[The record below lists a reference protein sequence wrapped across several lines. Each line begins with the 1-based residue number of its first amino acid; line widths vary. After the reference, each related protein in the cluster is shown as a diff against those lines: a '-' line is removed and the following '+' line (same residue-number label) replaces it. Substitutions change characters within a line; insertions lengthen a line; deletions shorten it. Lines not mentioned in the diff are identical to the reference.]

1 MSVNDFMKGL
11 PIHDSKNFTHL
22 SNDHGIR
29 TSQKRASIYLPTE
42 DVPEQ
47 AQLIVMDKRCVLL
60 RYLTQQWD
68 KKTLQR
74 KREHG
79 NDGNNGNANSTTNG
93 SNNSKKRPRYDGN
106 ELNWARNNKG
116 IVTVLAGKQQK
127 TEDTNAYYS
136 YCILQAHQQNQLPFL
151 K

>member
-1 MSVNDFMKGL
+1 MSVSDFIKGL

-22 SNDHGIR
+22 SNEYGIR
-29 TSQKRASIYLPTE
+29 TSQKRASVYLPTE

-79 NDGNNGNANSTTNG
+79 GNDGNSGNNNANSTTNG
-93 SNNSKKRPRYDGN
+93 GSGSNSKKRPRYDGN
-106 ELNWARNNKG
+106 ELN
-116 IVTVLAGKQQK
+116 
-127 TEDTNAYYS
+127 
-136 YCILQAHQQNQLPFL
+136 
-151 K
+151 

>member
-1 MSVNDFMKGL
+1 MSVSDFIKGL
-11 PIHDSKNFTHL
+11 PIHDSKNFAHL
-22 SNDHGIR
+22 SSDHGIR

-42 DVPEQ
+42 DVPEH

-79 NDGNNGNANSTTNG
+79 NDGSGNNANSTPNG
-93 SNNSKKRPRYDGN
+93 SNSKKRPRLDAS
-106 ELNWARNNKG
+106 ELN
-116 IVTVLAGKQQK
+116 
-127 TEDTNAYYS
+127 
-136 YCILQAHQQNQLPFL
+136 
-151 K
+151 

>member
-1 MSVNDFMKGL
+1 MSVSDFIKGL

-29 TSQKRASIYLPTE
+29 TSQKRASVYLPTE
-42 DVPEQ
+42 DVPESG
-47 AQLIVMDKRCVLL
+47 QLIVMDKRCVLL

-79 NDGNNGNANSTTNG
+79 NDGNGNNASSTPSSNS
-93 SNNSKKRPRYDGN
+93 NSKKRPRLD
-106 ELNWARNNKG
+106 NNG
-116 IVTVLAGKQQK
+116 
-127 TEDTNAYYS
+127 EN
-136 YCILQAHQQNQLPFL
+136 
-151 K
+151 

>member
-1 MSVNDFMKGL
+1 MSVSDFIKGL
-11 PIHDSKNFTHL
+11 PIHDSKNFAHL
-22 SNDHGIR
+22 SSDHGIR

-42 DVPEQ
+42 DVAEQ

-79 NDGNNGNANSTTNG
+79 NDGNGNG
-93 SNNSKKRPRYDGN
+93 SNANNSTSNGSSSKKRPRLDNN
-106 ELNWARNNKG
+106 ELN
-116 IVTVLAGKQQK
+116 
-127 TEDTNAYYS
+127 
-136 YCILQAHQQNQLPFL
+136 
-151 K
+151 

>member
-1 MSVNDFMKGL
+1 MSVSDFIKGL
-11 PIHDSKNFTHL
+11 PIHDSNNFTHL

-29 TSQKRASIYLPTE
+29 TSQKRASVYLPTE
-42 DVPEQ
+42 DGQEQ

-79 NDGNNGNANSTTNG
+79 NDGSSNNTNSTPNG
-93 SNNSKKRPRYDGN
+93 NNSKKRPRLDAN
-106 ELNWARNNKG
+106 ELN
-116 IVTVLAGKQQK
+116 
-127 TEDTNAYYS
+127 
-136 YCILQAHQQNQLPFL
+136 
-151 K
+151 